1 MPEIFDDLA
10 SILKSSP
17 SPYDFTSK
25 TPKFEGF
32 TKNTK
37 PNTGKSDGSALSEE
51 DALSKIEQEGYASLY
66 ENDDYISLDHSDY
79 AIYSET
85 SKETPYKTYTVIS
98 QHSYPEYP
106 IPTSWDGFQ
115 DNQTILVHND
125 PAAQDEPDE
134 PYIKDIIVSKQF
146 EESYMSTTNK
156 VYIGSL
162 TIIGLY
168 VLFRY
173 LKD

>member
-1 MPEIFDDLA
+1 MSEIFNNLA

-17 SPYDFTSK
+17 LPYDFTSN

-32 TKNTK
+32 TKRGGSILS
-37 PNTGKSDGSALSEE
+37 GKDVS
-51 DALSKIEQEGYASLY
+51 SKIEQEGYASLY
-66 ENDDYISLDHSDY
+66 DNDDYISLDHSDY

-85 SKETPYKTYTVIS
+85 STEIPYKTYTVIS
-98 QHSYPEYP
+98 QHSYPNDTIFTSVDEF
-106 IPTSWDGFQ
+106 PT
-115 DNQTILVHND
+115 NQSILVDN
-125 PAAQDEPDE
+125 EPPFDE

-146 EESYMSTTNK
+146 EESYMSTTNR

-173 LKD
+173 LKE